1 MEVQQNKQPKTT
13 ERALRRVQKF
23 VASTNQIQ
31 DEHAHEPQVK
41 KRKKSVKRIA
51 ISEVNDDGAVINC
64 NLTTTSSHKLE
75 EEIDCTYC
83 NALRFQYEPPT
94 FCCGGGCISLAP
106 NEVAD
111 DFYELFVSDSE
122 DAKLFRKNIR
132 AYNSIFA
139 FTSFGVKLDK
149 ELASSRKGVY
159 SFKAQG
165 QIYHDL
171 PSLIPNNDKPRYF
184 QLYFYDTDH
193 ELANRM
199 SVLEDANLS
208 EEVMIK
214 IRNIMEMNPYA
225 KFFSQLKEHTS
236 FQNME
241 IRIAANASLDQR
253 VYNKPSVDQVAAIWV
268 DGNNPIIPFERDI
281 AVHEHSGEGGWHQ
294 GIQKCRNPIK
304 NSQRAALPSHQI
316 GRSSFTNAAEM
327 LAHEE
332 QGVRR
337 ETKGSISCREYYC
350 YKLQVRTSDKS
361 ILLLCG
367 RLLQQFVV
375 DIYIKIETTKLEY
388 YRLEKSNYRREIL
401 EGIVDSV
408 TAGESRGDK
417 VGQRVLLPGSFI
429 GGPRDMRRCYMD
441 AMALVQKFRRPDL
454 FITMTCNPEWI
465 EIQQALL
472 PGQLPQDRP
481 NLVTRVFRAKLQ
493 DLKDQIFKK
502 EIFGTI
508 AAHVFVVEFQ
518 KRGLPHIHL
527 LLIFKEGNKIR
538 SADEYD
544 RYISAEILDSDTH
557 PELSALVVRHMIH
570 GPCGE
575 KRKTSPC
582 MKDGQCKFHYPRAF
596 NNKTIQEKDGY
607 PIYKRRNDGKT
618 SEVREMKMNNQW
630 VVPYNPYLLMRYNC
644 HINVEAAKERGLLE
658 SDNSISECLR
668 EAVTFKMPSALRCLF
683 ATILARCNPTDVRCL
698 WDTYYGDM
706 SEDFQRSH
714 SRTTDA
720 PIQCTLKSINYY
732 LESMGQSVD
741 KYDIPQIKQQPL
753 QTEPRECREIIE
765 EMSVKVPAEDVVA
778 QSKLNQEQA

>member
-1 MEVQQNKQPKTT
+1 
-13 ERALRRVQKF
+13 
-23 VASTNQIQ
+23 
-31 DEHAHEPQVK
+31 
-41 KRKKSVKRIA
+41 
-51 ISEVNDDGAVINC
+51 
-64 NLTTTSSHKLE
+64 
-75 EEIDCTYC
+75 
-83 NALRFQYEPPT
+83 
-94 FCCGGGCISLAP
+94 
-106 NEVAD
+106 
-111 DFYELFVSDSE
+111 
-122 DAKLFRKNIR
+122 
-132 AYNSIFA
+132 
-139 FTSFGVKLDK
+139 
-149 ELASSRKGVY
+149 
-159 SFKAQG
+159 
-165 QIYHDL
+165 
-171 PSLIPNNDKPRYF
+171 
-184 QLYFYDTDH
+184 
-193 ELANRM
+193 M

-214 IRNIMEMNPYA
+214 IRNIMERNPYA

-268 DGNNPIIPFERDI
+268 DGNNPNIPFERDI
-281 AVHEHSGEGGWHQ
+281 AVHEHSGYKHRVKHYYGCYDPLQYPLILPKGEGGWHQ

-327 LAHEE
+327 FAHEE

-375 DIYIKIETTKLEY
+375 DIYIKIETTRLEY
-388 YRLEKSNYRREIL
+388 YRLEQSNYRREIL

-429 GGPRDMRRCYMD
+429 GGPRDMRRRYMD
-441 AMALVQKFRRPDL
+441 AMALVQKFGRPDL

-481 NLVTRVFRAKLQ
+481 DLVTRVFRAKLQ

-502 EIFGTI
+502 EIFGPI

-544 RYISAEILDSDTH
+544 RYISAEIPDSDTH
-557 PELSALVVRHMIH
+557 PELRALVVRHMIH

-582 MKDGQCKFHYPRAF
+582 MKDGQCKFHYPRTF
-596 NNKTIQEKDGY
+596 NNKTIQGKDGY
-607 PIYKRRNDGKT
+607 PIYKREMMGKQ
-618 SEVREMKMNNQW
+618 VRSGE
-630 VVPYNPYLLMRYNC
+630 
-644 HINVEAAKERGLLE
+644 
-658 SDNSISECLR
+658 
-668 EAVTFKMPSALRCLF
+668 
-683 ATILARCNPTDVRCL
+683 
-698 WDTYYGDM
+698 
-706 SEDFQRSH
+706 
-714 SRTTDA
+714 
-720 PIQCTLKSINYY
+720 
-732 LESMGQSVD
+732 
-741 KYDIPQIKQQPL
+741 
-753 QTEPRECREIIE
+753 
-765 EMSVKVPAEDVVA
+765 
-778 QSKLNQEQA
+778 